1 MMKIVLAQ
9 LINNIF
15 HSDLLL
21 LTTWEQ
27 TFRFQGNLHS
37 SRVFSLEFLE
47 HRFIHR
53 NEFSTNLSIV
63 LVLGQPA
70 LTQEVVPINSL
81 IFFNT

>member
-1 MMKIVLAQ
+1 MKIVLAQ

-21 LTTWEQ
+21 LATWEQ

-37 SRVFSLEFLE
+37 SRVFLLEYLE
-47 HRFIHR
+47 HRFIYR
-53 NEFSTNLSIV
+53 DEFSTDLSII

-70 LTQEVVPINSL
+70 LTQEVVPTNSSM
-81 IFFNT
+81 FF